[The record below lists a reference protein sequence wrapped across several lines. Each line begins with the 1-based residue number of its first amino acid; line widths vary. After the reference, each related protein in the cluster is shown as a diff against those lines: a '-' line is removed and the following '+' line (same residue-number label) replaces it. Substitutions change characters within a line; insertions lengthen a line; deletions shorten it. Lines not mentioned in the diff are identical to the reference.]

1 MAALTFS
8 DIGEVGSK
16 GRTGGSYLVQ
26 VTDGG
31 VNANAVVYSGIL
43 NEDVDGAPRCYGV
56 FPTDAGID
64 ELRNATSDENA
75 QFNPLPAGQ
84 VAHPW
89 KWVGVANMTHQEAAE
104 AGILARLDERSELA
118 GRNRPG
124 APLNDAKRFPPKFP
138 VKRADNAGFYVSTTA
153 LVKNASLPETDP
165 GHWWDATAVNYGALT
180 PPLRDLGVELGDF
193 GIAIRRDNGTSRTF
207 FFADSGNGQK
217 IGEMSSMLF
226 RALYPG
232 NNQEELLASFIVF
245 PGSRTRPIT
254 SDPART
260 VRRLLG
266 DLSTTSNVGT
276 MIDIMA
282 AGTSFARLNATPE
295 LMYEMNDV
303 QPARPRKLADMMH
316 RAPGLDVGRNAG
328 RSKKIADALQT
339 HGYDP
344 VAAQRAA
351 DAARPTLGLS
361 VPPPSAEI
369 MNLKIPK
376 P

>member
-8 DIGEVGSK
+8 DVGEVGSK
-16 GRTGGSYLVQ
+16 DRDGGSFLVQ

-56 FPTDAGID
+56 WPFDAGID
-64 ELRNATSDENA
+64 RLRYGTSDENA
-75 QFNPLPAGQ
+75 QFDPLPAGQ

-89 KWVGVANMTHQEAAE
+89 EWHGVASMTHKEADD
-104 AGILARLDERSELA
+104 AGMLDRLDERSELA
-118 GRNRPG
+118 ARNRRG

-138 VKRADNAGFYVSTTA
+138 VKRADDANFYVSTTA
-153 LVKNASLPETDP
+153 LPKNTALPEGDP

-180 PPLRDLGVELGDF
+180 PPLRALGVDLGDF

-207 FFADSGNGQK
+207 FFADVGNGPK
-217 IGEMSSMLF
+217 VGEMSTMLF

-266 DLSTTSNVGT
+266 DLSNTSNVGT

-282 AGTSFARLNATPE
+282 AGTSFAGLKATPE
-295 LMYEMNDV
+295 LMYEMNDP
-303 QPARPRKLADMMH
+303 QPARPRKLTDLMH
-316 RAPGLDVGRNAG
+316 RAPGLDRGLNAR
-328 RSKKIADALQT
+328 RSQTIADALRT

-344 VAAQRAA
+344 VAAARAA
-351 DAARPTLGLS
+351 AAAAAPLGLS
-361 VPPPSAEI
+361 VPPPSPEM

-376 P
+376 